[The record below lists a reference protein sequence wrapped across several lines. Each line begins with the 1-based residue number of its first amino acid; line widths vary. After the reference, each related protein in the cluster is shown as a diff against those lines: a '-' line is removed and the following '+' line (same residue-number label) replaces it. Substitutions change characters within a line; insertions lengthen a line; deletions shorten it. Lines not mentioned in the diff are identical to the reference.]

1 MAFDKFRDDTPINLL
16 CMDAGISD
24 DAMFC
29 YRNRKQLCS
38 KTASYECMKNIYDSS
53 ERACGLYKRRREAN
67 GGEEVEVINEL
78 S

>member
-1 MAFDKFRDDTPINLL
+1 MAFDKFRDDTAMSLL

-29 YRNRKQLCS
+29 YRDRKQRCS
-38 KTASYECMKNIYDSS
+38 KTASYECIKNIYDSS
-53 ERACGLYKRRREAN
+53 ERVCGLCKRRREAN
-67 GGEEVEVINEL
+67 GGDEVEVI